1 MSAFV
6 NQATALDNRYK
17 TVLKNQDTN
26 SWHLKCFRH
35 DCVRSRK
42 TSDRNTQ
49 SMKPLEQHQRC
60 KFYVAVSYCPEEK
73 LFYVRKNSGCNF
85 THHGH
90 PPIPRDQ
97 IVLGIKQIPDECRK
111 DTEEMLASH
120 VPIAAVN
127 EMIKIR
133 TNNHVTGDSLKHL
146 RRVVMAAKTGGTIDS
161 NRSPAQLALDILRE
175 SKGCNYSY
183 LSASMDRATSLVSIR
198 KGSWKKG
205 KKSTSLVDAASE
217 EEQEPY
223 EAYIDDERKRYVQSV
238 LKSLSLGESFM
249 LCLHLFL
256 HIHISTHL
264 VCIYCSLP
272 IRICARAHVRVL
284 SS

>member
-1 MSAFV
+1 M
-6 NQATALDNRYK
+6 
-17 TVLKNQDTN
+17 
-26 SWHLKCFRH
+26 
-35 DCVRSRK
+35 
-42 TSDRNTQ
+42 
-49 SMKPLEQHQRC
+49 
-60 KFYVAVSYCPEEK
+60 
-73 LFYVRKNSGCNF
+73 
-85 THHGH
+85 
-90 PPIPRDQ
+90 
-97 IVLGIKQIPDECRK
+97 LGIKQIPDECRK

-272 IRICARAHVRVL
+272 IRICARAHVHVRMYAFYHPKARMKCFLLWHLRLKKDITTTENFQECWGWIVL
-284 SS
+284 MVQTMRSADWPR